1 MNIDAIDFPDPYTK
15 QAKDKQI
22 EIVVVTK
29 SAFQDLKDNLL
40 EHDKKI
46 LNNRGFDGSSG
57 KKGEIVYDAVL
68 ARLYLGAGDKIS
80 LNDGASA
87 QKYLQKSLSRQTLSG
102 TTFFFKEDHLGEDE
116 LVKLTLGWGLATI
129 QPEKSKKDRRD
140 RDYPRLVLASSL
152 NIEDVQPLF
161 QGVSIARTLINIPAN
176 KLGPEE
182 LVDFANDMAAYTGGK
197 FKAIKDKDLI
207 KKNFPMI
214 YAVGDSSH
222 RRPALI
228 DMRWPNK
235 GAPKVTLV
243 GKGVVF
249 DTGGLDL
256 KPPVAM
262 RRMKKD
268 MGGAAQTLGLA
279 WALVKSGANIDL
291 RVLIPAVENAVS
303 SEAFR
308 PGDVFDT
315 RKGLTVEIADT
326 DAEGRLVLSD
336 ALTYACEDKPD
347 LLIDFATLTGAARV
361 ALGTRIGALFGSIEE
376 TTRILQSL
384 SIAEEDPLWT
394 LPLWEEYREEMD
406 SQVSDMENIGSGK
419 AGAIHGGL
427 FLESFVDKD
436 VDWLHLDVYAWED
449 SGRPAF
455 EKGGMDQGLR
465 AVYALLKQRY

>member
-1 MNIDAIDFPDPYTK
+1 MTFDAIPFPEPYT
-15 QAKDKQI
+15 DKPQDSNI
-22 EIVVVTK
+22 EIVVLTK
-29 SAFQDLKDNLL
+29 NAYQEAKLPKKHQDILK
-40 EHDKKI
+40 H
-46 LNNRGFDGSSG
+46 RGFDGSDG
-57 KKGEIVYDAVL
+57 QLTEIIDKNTLVS
-68 ARLYLGAGDKIS
+68 LYVGAGEAIS
-80 LNDGASA
+80 INHGAQA
-87 QKYLQKSLSRQTLSG
+87 NAHLHNTLSG
-102 TTFFFKEDHLGEDE
+102 EAIQSGTFALKEDILSKEE
-116 LVKLTLGWGLATI
+116 LTKLALGWGFGTI
-129 QPEKSKKDRRD
+129 KPEKHRKDRND
-140 RDYPRLVLASSL
+140 HAAPKLVLPSSL
-152 NIEDVQPLF
+152 DMKEIHPLF
-161 QGVSIARTLINIPAN
+161 QGVAITRALVNIPAN

-182 LVDFANDMAAYTGGK
+182 LVAFASDMAAYTGAK
-197 FKAIKDKDLI
+197 LKTIKDHDLI

-228 DMRWPNK
+228 DMRWPKK

-249 DTGGLDL
+249 DTGGLDI

-262 RRMKKD
+262 RKMKKD

-279 WALVKSGANIDL
+279 WALVKSGMNIDL

-308 PGDVFDT
+308 PGDVFET

-361 ALGTRIGALFGSIEE
+361 ALGTRIGALFGNNDDLNHS
-376 TTRILQSL
+376 LQTL
-384 SIAEEDPLWT
+384 SKSEEDPLWT
-394 LPLWEEYREEMD
+394 LPLWQDYREEMT
-406 SQVSDMENIGSGK
+406 SQVADMENIGSGK

-427 FLESFVDKD
+427 FLESFVEKEI
-436 VDWLHLDVYAWED
+436 DWLHLDVYAWED

-455 EKGGMDQGLR
+455 AKGGVDQGLR
-465 AVYALLKQRY
+465 AIYALLKQRY

>member
-1 MNIDAIDFPDPYTK
+1 MSIDAIPFPEPYT
-15 QAKDKQI
+15 DKPLETNI
-22 EIVVVTK
+22 EIVVLTK
-29 SAFQDLKDNLL
+29 KTYQEAKLPKTDQDILK
-40 EHDKKI
+40 H
-46 LNNRGFDGSSG
+46 RGFDGSDG
-57 KKGEIVYDAVL
+57 KLTEITDKKAL
-68 ARLYLGAGDKIS
+68 TRLYLGVGETVSI
-80 LNDGASA
+80 NHGAKA
-87 QKYLQKSLSRQTLSG
+87 IAHLHNTLSEDVIQAS
-102 TTFFFKEDHLGEDE
+102 TFTFKEDVVSEEE
-116 LVKLTLGWGLATI
+116 LTKLALGWGLGTI
-129 QPEKSKKDRRD
+129 KPEKHRKDRKD
-140 RDYPRLVLASSL
+140 LAAPKLALPSSL
-152 NIEDVQPLF
+152 DMKDIHPLF
-161 QGVSIARTLINIPAN
+161 QGVAITRSLINIPAN

-182 LVDFANDMAAYTGGK
+182 LVTFAGDIAVYTGAK
-197 FKAIKDKDLI
+197 FKTIKDHDLI

-228 DMRWPNK
+228 DMRWPK
-235 GAPKVTLV
+235 KDAPKVTLV

-249 DTGGLDL
+249 DTGGLDI

-262 RRMKKD
+262 RKMKKD

-279 WALVKSGANIDL
+279 WALIKSGANIDL

-308 PGDVFDT
+308 PGDVFET

-361 ALGTRIGALFGSIEE
+361 ALGTRIGALFGNND
-376 TTRILQSL
+376 TLNQSL
-384 SIAEEDPLWT
+384 QTLSESEEDPLWT
-394 LPLWEEYREEMD
+394 LPLWQDYREEMT
-406 SQVSDMENIGSGK
+406 SQVADMENIGSGK

-427 FLESFVDKD
+427 FLESFVEKD
-436 VDWLHLDVYAWED
+436 IDWLHLDVYAWED

-455 EKGGMDQGLR
+455 EKGGMDQGMR